1 MIEST
6 DASGIFLISTRQ
18 SPWIRHILTLLP
30 MGYLYSMND
39 RQLTEVIA
47 VLLKQ
52 KRPDLVCALQ
62 DNTPLFTEVGD
73 AAKKQFPEVTGYEL
87 KKAIT
92 TSLRLKL
99 KDSSELGINYIGK
112 KLSFIPIRRGTG
124 GKTQVFTVPPSKMN
138 AAHLM
143 KLIGDHL
150 SRHKMPAA
158 ASVAAAFASV
168 RR

>member
-1 MIEST
+1 
-6 DASGIFLISTRQ
+6 
-18 SPWIRHILTLLP
+18 
-30 MGYLYSMND
+30 MND
-39 RQLTEVIA
+39 RQLVEAITI
-47 VLLKQ
+47 LIKQ

-62 DNTPLFTEVGD
+62 DNTPLFTEVGN
-73 AAKKQFPEVTGYEL
+73 AAKKQLSEVVDYEL

-99 KDSSELGINYIGK
+99 KDGSELGINYVGK
-112 KLSFIPIRRGTG
+112 KLSFVPVRRPGE
-124 GKTQVFTVPPSKMN
+124 KTQVFTVSPSKMN

-143 KLIGDHL
+143 KLIGEHL
-150 SRHKMPAA
+150 GSHKVPSA